1 MRNPCWGEASQRG
14 ALSGMRRPAPPR
26 KLSGGVNSESESG
39 LTSRPSFIF
48 QIANLFVREKFRRA
62 LRQHV
67 TLRALAER
75 RETCGGGGGENDM
88 ENEWG
93 EGVCNEGGVATEEA
107 T

>member
-1 MRNPCWGEASQRG
+1 MR
-14 ALSGMRRPAPPR
+14 
-26 KLSGGVNSESESG
+26 K
-39 LTSRPSFIF
+39 
-48 QIANLFVREKFRRA
+48 KFRRA